1 MIWQKRLQVLFY
13 YATTKNA
20 LKTWKMKNKV
30 QVHRKSINLYKTTDG
45 IICWSLNYTTDKS
58 VQTNVPSESSA
69 TLRAKQQTC
78 MHYLSSWDS
87 EGQLW
92 TSGQRL
98 KMILQWPNAKM
109 MKWLELL
116 ICYINICH
124 CGVGHFHMCCTYVS
138 LKTGK
143 THIYTKKK
151 SFNDV

>member
-1 MIWQKRLQVLFY
+1 MNEKHE
-13 YATTKNA
+13 K
-20 LKTWKMKNKV
+20 LKKFK
-30 QVHRKSINLYKTTDG
+30 RKSINLYKTTDG

-58 VQTNVPSESSA
+58 VQTNFPSESSA
-69 TLRAKQQTC
+69 TLRAKQQIC

-109 MKWLELL
+109 MELLELL

-124 CGVGHFHMCCTYVS
+124 CSVGHFHMCCTYVS
-138 LKTGK
+138 LKTGE

-151 SFNDV
+151 SFNDVFSSKSLCGCENDQWLWFHV